1 MNKIVSDR
9 LRDICPVKNIS
20 DMSMSEIK
28 EDCNIAF
35 KIIGYNP
42 RNFDRTVEEIYMN
55 EDIEPLWRFIYRVWE
70 ADE

>member
-20 DMSMSEIK
+20 DMSISEIK

-42 RNFDRTVEEIYMN
+42 RNLNRTVEEIYMN

-70 ADE
+70 VD

>member
-20 DMSMSEIK
+20 DMSISEIK

-42 RNFDRTVEEIYMN
+42 RNFNRTVEEIYMN